1 MGAAG
6 VIRGEGPG
14 GRVGQRREEG
24 VPGAGRRAQVSVGGK
39 AARRRVP
46 AEAALPWVWVWVWG
60 GSAEGG
66 ERAARVPPPGTLG
79 ETLLSEPFDKRD
91 ATGTR
96 SQRWKS
102 PGTTRGSSPGSL
114 PGHAAASHGAP
125 APLSFPRPPTRAF
138 CSGHAGRAGRCLRR
152 ASATGRGPRGRAAVP
167 PLPQV
172 SPAREQGR
180 RRLRC
185 PRSFGTQPGR
195 SARPLARMVLVL
207 MLRIWTLKPTS
218 EAPEVSGGAG
228 GNER

>member
-1 MGAAG
+1 M
-6 VIRGEGPG
+6 
-14 GRVGQRREEG
+14 GQRREEG
-24 VPGAGRRAQVSVGGK
+24 VPGAGRRAQVSAGGK

-46 AEAALPWVWVWVWG
+46 AEAALPWVWEWVWG

-79 ETLLSEPFDKRD
+79 ETLLSEHFDKRD

-102 PGTTRGSSPGSL
+102 PGPTRGSSPGSL

-152 ASATGRGPRGRAAVP
+152 ASATGRGPRSLR
-167 PLPQV
+167 
-172 SPAREQGR
+172 SRRCR
-180 RRLRC
+180 RRASRGVGGCGARGAL
-185 PRSFGTQPGR
+185 GR
-195 SARPLARMVLVL
+195 SREGLHVRSHARC
-207 MLRIWTLKPTS
+207 S
-218 EAPEVSGGAG
+218 C
-228 GNER
+228 